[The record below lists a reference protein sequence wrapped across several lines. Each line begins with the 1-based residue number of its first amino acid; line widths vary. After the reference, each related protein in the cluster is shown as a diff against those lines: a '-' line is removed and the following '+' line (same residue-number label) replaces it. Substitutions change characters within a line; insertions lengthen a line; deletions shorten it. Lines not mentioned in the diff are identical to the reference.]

1 MPNTIETE
9 RKIILDRIDRIIWET
24 AVHVDPPADPK
35 KALALVMGPFVK
47 EAAGKELVKI
57 TVKKDAKDLAGATL
71 RPKNYVRDQKLED
84 GRKVRIIGGLTPHWT
99 VVIGFYLY
107 SARGDIEGESAVLFA
122 PELWQVDLVVGG
134 EVVKSE
140 DHFTR
145 TAAVLASRDLKETV
159 TVDLKI
165 KKW

>member
-1 MPNTIETE
+1 MPNMTEAE
-9 RKIILDRIDRIIWET
+9 RKIVLDRIDRVIWNT

-35 KALALVMGPFVK
+35 KALALIMGPFLKEAEVK
-47 EAAGKELVKI
+47 EFIKI
-57 TVKKDAKDLAGATL
+57 SVKKDAKELAGATL

-84 GRKVRIIGGLTPHWT
+84 GRMVRIIGGLTPHWT
-99 VVIGFYLY
+99 IVFGFFLN
-107 SARGDIEGESAVLFA
+107 GPNGEIFGEAAALFA

-145 TAAVLASRDLKETV
+145 TAAVLASRDLKEAV